1 MRKISVTSLFIL
13 IISVVLFLSW
23 QEIVEEI
30 VAIVNDDIVTLSDY
44 KREHD
49 NRYQILRSQLSG
61 EQFDQQ
67 YNLMKKEL
75 LNGMITSLLLLQEA
89 RKKGFDVKEQV
100 KLQIENIKKE
110 NALNSDE
117 DLRLAL
123 RQQGIVYE
131 EWIKGMEEQLLRENV
146 IFAEVRRNIVID
158 DSEVVNYF
166 KLRPEEFTEPIEY
179 RLRAIYLSGD
189 GKSEEELEA
198 KKREISEKIQAGEK
212 LADLAGEYSE
222 GPGKESQGDLGN
234 FKQGQLEKT
243 LEQAVEKLRVG
254 EMTPWL
260 NLRNGWFLLKLEEKK
275 ESRLKSFEEA
285 RKEIEEKIFNQES
298 QTKLEEYLKELRE
311 KSYIKILKPNPIDM

>member
-30 VAIVNDDIVTLSDY
+30 VAIVNDDIITFSDY

-49 NRYQILRSQLSG
+49 SMYQLYRSQLSG
-61 EQFDQQ
+61 EEFDKQ

-75 LNGMITSLLLLQEA
+75 LNTMITKILLLQEA
-89 RKKGFDVKEQV
+89 RKKGFDVREQV

-117 DLRLAL
+117 DLRRAL

-131 EWIKGMEEQLLRENV
+131 EWAKGMEEQFLRDNV

-166 KLRPEEFTEPIEY
+166 KLHPEEFTEPIEY

-243 LEQAVEKLRVG
+243 LEQAVEKLKVG